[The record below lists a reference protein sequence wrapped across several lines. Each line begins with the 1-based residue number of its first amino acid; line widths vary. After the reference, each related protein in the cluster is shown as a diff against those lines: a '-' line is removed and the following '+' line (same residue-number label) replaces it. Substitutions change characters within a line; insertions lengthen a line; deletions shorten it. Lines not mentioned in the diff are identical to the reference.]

1 MNGFERQVS
10 DPPYEASD
18 QFEGDFKWLMR
29 DAKGRRLVYWL
40 LSRSG
45 VFRTTFEESALRAHY
60 MPIAM
65 AHAEGRKDLGYR
77 LMGKNGAICPEQ
89 YTKMM
94 KENAGN
100 G

>member
-1 MNGFERQVS
+1 MTDFERQKS

-18 QFEGDFKWLMR
+18 QFVGDFKWLMR
-29 DAKGRRLVYWL
+29 DVKGRRLVYWL

-45 VFRTTFEESALRAHY
+45 VFRTTFDESPLRAQY
-60 MPIAM
+60 MSIAM
-65 AHAEGRKDLGYR
+65 AHAEGRKDMGYR
-77 LMGKNGAICPEQ
+77 LMGKIGSICPDQ

-94 KENAGN
+94 KENAN